1 MSKLL
6 NVSSSPHVRNPLTT
20 GKIMFRVI
28 LALLPVTVLGIVN
41 YGMGAFLIIAASVLS
56 AVATEWLFQLI
67 TKRKQTIWDGSA
79 VVTGLLLALVLPPKL
94 PLYIPIMG
102 SVFAILVVKCL
113 FGGLGHNFMNPALAA
128 RCFLLLSFG
137 PSMTAYSLDGVT
149 TATPLA
155 EYAVGESVQLMQL
168 LFGSASGV
176 IGSSVLGILIGA
188 AMLFGWKII
197 SFEIPAAF
205 LGTFT
210 LFIAIFGGHGFN
222 PEYLLVHLMG
232 GGILLGAFF
241 MATDYVTSPV
251 TKSGQLVYGGFIGI
265 LCGLFRVFGNSADS
279 VSYGII
285 LGNMVVPLI
294 EEFTIPTAY
303 GHRKKKEPLKLS
315 YLKPALVLGVI
326 TLTAGAALSGAYT
339 LTKERIAEQKLAAQ
353 MAAYEKVCPNAV
365 EFISEES
372 IDQAVQS
379 LDGEVYGTD
388 FGRVYMNQVV
398 LGKDAEG
405 EITGY
410 LIDVTSADGYDG
422 EITMIVGLDPEGAV
436 TGIEF
441 TEISESAGM
450 GMLVTEE
457 AFKSQFEGVKTDRFV
472 LLKSGGSSKENEID
486 SVSGASLS
494 SGAVTNAVNGALDFY
509 EKEIR

>member
-1 MSKLL
+1 MNKLL
-6 NVSSSPHVRNPLTT
+6 NVSSSPHVRSPLTT

-41 YGMGAFLIIAASVLS
+41 YGASALMVIAASVLS
-56 AVATEWLFQLI
+56 AVATEWLFDLI
-67 TKRKQTIWDGSA
+67 TKRGQTIKDGSA

-94 PLYIPIMG
+94 PLYIPVLG

-155 EYAVGESVQLMQL
+155 EFAAGESVSLMSL

-188 AMLFGWKII
+188 VLLFAWKII
-197 SFEIPAAF
+197 TFEIPAAF

-210 LFIAIFGGHGFN
+210 VFMAIFGGHGFDL
-222 PEYLLVHLMG
+222 EYLLVHLMG

-251 TKSGQLVYGGFIGI
+251 TKSGQIVYGGFIGI

-285 LGNMVVPLI
+285 IGNMMVPLI
-294 EEFTIPTAY
+294 EEYTIPTAY
-303 GHRKKKEPLKLS
+303 GHRKKKEPVKLS

-339 LTKERIAEQKLAAQ
+339 LTKEAIAEQKLAAR
-353 MAAYEKVCPNAV
+353 MAAYEKVCPDAV
-365 EFISEES
+365 EFISDES
-372 IDQAVQS
+372 IDKAVQS
-379 LDGEVYGTD
+379 LNGEVYGSD
-388 FGRVYMNQVV
+388 FGRVFINEVM
-398 LGKDAEG
+398 LGKDDAG
-405 EITGY
+405 ETTGY

-422 EITMIVGLDPEGAV
+422 EITMIVGLDLNGVV

-457 AFKSQFEGVKTDRFV
+457 AFKSQFAGVQTDRFV
-472 LLKSGGSSKENEID
+472 LLKAGGSVKENEID
-486 SVSGASLS
+486 SVSGASMS

-509 EKEIR
+509 TKEIR